1 MEAKLEHLM
10 SVTRDHLY
18 YVRHFITTIST
29 DRSQWESH
37 RTKLI
42 KLSTHLYAGID
53 DILSGPLISKPLVDK
68 LERAQRQL
76 IKCIQQ
82 LLVELGPSQMVSL
95 RYH

>member
-1 MEAKLEHLM
+1 M

-29 DRSQWESH
+29 DRLQWESH

-53 DILSGPLISKPLVDK
+53 EILSGPLISKPLVDK

-95 RYH
+95 RYQ

>member
-1 MEAKLEHLM
+1 M

-18 YVRHFITTIST
+18 YVRHFITNIST
-29 DRSQWESH
+29 DRLQWESH

-53 DILSGPLISKPLVDK
+53 DILSGPLVSKLFVDK
-68 LERAQRQL
+68 LERVQREL

-82 LLVELGPSQMVSL
+82 LLVELGPCQMVSL
-95 RYH
+95 FVMTYQL